1 MDVLKWSRHRIWIK
15 ISHFIDKTTMQ
26 FPITVLLLPILFY
39 DWHWLAIIPFAIT
52 IDLSFHASMFLHQH
66 YFSYKKLKESMG
78 KCLNGNME
86 FIDTP
91 LIDHLKQVVKLAF
104 SHDPMINYFAP
115 DIKVIKSDKIRYKFT
130 TIPDLT
136 GTSIIVVRKRFNE
149 NEIRDI
155 VLLAHEF
162 GHVTH
167 SLLRYE
173 RYMLPTVVFI
183 YQTIILVYALLFES
197 WSFFFLL
204 LPINAFLAWK
214 NINEFESRIEI
225 NADTLALQYIETLWN
240 AEAMHTAA
248 SYLIRLRIESSTKMK
263 KGLAQFAVNNCI
275 FTLSSFTTPSA
286 RMNLINASNERSRT
300 FESDES
306 LDHRTIVDK
315 LSNELLI
322 RKWLQ
327 NAPIRESSLNPPIVM
342 NSRSGFSLILYITS
356 LITAIL
362 SLTFVL
368 KEVNYNWGWTPIW
381 GSLILATFLLVTYQ
395 RITIKIWNKKTKLQ
409 SQIGL

>member
-1 MDVLKWSRHRIWIK
+1 
-15 ISHFIDKTTMQ
+15 
-26 FPITVLLLPILFY
+26 
-39 DWHWLAIIPFAIT
+39 
-52 IDLSFHASMFLHQH
+52 
-66 YFSYKKLKESMG
+66 
-78 KCLNGNME
+78 
-86 FIDTP
+86 
-91 LIDHLKQVVKLAF
+91 
-104 SHDPMINYFAP
+104 
-115 DIKVIKSDKIRYKFT
+115 
-130 TIPDLT
+130 
-136 GTSIIVVRKRFNE
+136 
-149 NEIRDI
+149 
-155 VLLAHEF
+155 
-162 GHVTH
+162 
-167 SLLRYE
+167 
-173 RYMLPTVVFI
+173 
-183 YQTIILVYALLFES
+183 
-197 WSFFFLL
+197 
-204 LPINAFLAWK
+204 
-214 NINEFESRIEI
+214 
-225 NADTLALQYIETLWN
+225 
-240 AEAMHTAA
+240 
-248 SYLIRLRIESSTKMK
+248 
-263 KGLAQFAVNNCI
+263 
-275 FTLSSFTTPSA
+275 
-286 RMNLINASNERSRT
+286 MNLINASNERSRT

>member
-1 MDVLKWSRHRIWIK
+1 
-15 ISHFIDKTTMQ
+15 
-26 FPITVLLLPILFY
+26 
-39 DWHWLAIIPFAIT
+39 
-52 IDLSFHASMFLHQH
+52 
-66 YFSYKKLKESMG
+66 MG
-78 KCLNGNME
+78 KCLSGNME

-104 SHDPMINYFAP
+104 SRDRMINYLAP

-173 RYMLPTVVFI
+173 RYMISTVVFI

-214 NINEFESRIEI
+214 NINEFESRIES
-225 NADTLALQYIETLWN
+225 NADALALQYIETLWN
-240 AEAMHTAA
+240 AETMHTAA
-248 SYLIRLRIESSTKMK
+248 SYLIRLRIESSTKTK
-263 KGLAQFAVNNCI
+263 KGSAQRAFNNCI
-275 FTLSSFTTPSA
+275 FTLSSFTTPSD

-300 FESDES
+300 FKSDES
-306 LDHRTIVDK
+306 LDYMTIAEK
-315 LSNELLI
+315 LSNEILI
-322 RKWLQ
+322 RKGLQ
-327 NAPIRESSLNPPIVM
+327 NAPIRESSLNPPLVM
-342 NSRSGFSLILYITS
+342 NSKSGFFLILYITS

-368 KEVNYNWGWTPIW
+368 KEVNYHWGWMPIW
-381 GSLILATFLLVTYQ
+381 GSLILATILLVTYQ